1 MSSHPGQTLWLWSW
15 IRHKVSFWRRFWHN
29 TQSSNTCCKRWVY
42 GPRNMRKIR
51 HFVFFK
57 ISAESINIIKEEAKN
72 LINTRNSSRKTTG
85 KVSKYNTKYAKR
97 RFWYGKYET
106 LELWREKTDNQKI
119 QSRKTTRKPLKIKKS
134 YGGASVEDI
143 HLNQWVMAMIH
154 PEVSEIPRLCQRYG
168 VYKEA
173 QPNLILV
180 AFVLLSF

>member
-1 MSSHPGQTLWLWSW
+1 MFEIVGETECDRNHYSLPGLNEKFVVFEKVWTL
-15 IRHKVSFWRRFWHN
+15 
-29 TQSSNTCCKRWVY
+29 
-42 GPRNMRKIR
+42 
-51 HFVFFK
+51 
-57 ISAESINIIKEEAKN
+57 KEDFE
-72 LINTRNSSRKTTG
+72 
-85 KVSKYNTKYAKR
+85 
-97 RFWYGKYET
+97 YET